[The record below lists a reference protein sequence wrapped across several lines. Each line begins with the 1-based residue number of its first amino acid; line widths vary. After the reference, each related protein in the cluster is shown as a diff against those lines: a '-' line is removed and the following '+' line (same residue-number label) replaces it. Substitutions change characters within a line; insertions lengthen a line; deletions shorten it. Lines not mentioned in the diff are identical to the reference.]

1 MATDASRFCIVT
13 VGYNR
18 PDAMMRLLHS
28 LLEADYLGD
37 KVDLVVS
44 LDKGERQ
51 AEIVEKAESF
61 VWPFGNKTIRAFSER
76 QGLRKHVIQC
86 GDYAL
91 AYDAVIVLEDD
102 ITVSRGGYAYAR
114 QAAAFYGK
122 DPRIGG
128 ISLYKHH
135 VNVGVDH
142 FFEPE
147 FNGYD
152 AFLMQFAQ
160 SWGQCW
166 TAGMW
171 KHFRDWYEDNED
183 KVFSSPEFQ
192 PNRIPENILHWG
204 SQSWL
209 KYYME
214 YIVEKDLYF
223 VYPYHALTTNHS
235 EVGQHNNAASA
246 DWQIATTDAAFDY
259 RFPAFDEAVR
269 YDIFFER
276 MDYPVKGYEDRRVL
290 LDLYGNRKV
299 FNDADILVSSRHRPY
314 RVLESWKLK
323 YRPHE
328 KNCMHPEKGEGLY
341 VYDLHAPQTDA
352 CKRNNNDGIRT
363 RFDVRATHWDSLI
376 KLGMAEF
383 KEKAGRKIRSKLKGK

>member
-1 MATDASRFCIVT
+1 MNNETPNIGIVT

-18 PDAMMRLLHS
+18 PDAMMRLLNS

-37 KVDLVVS
+37 QVDLIVS
-44 LDKGERQ
+44 IDKGACQE
-51 AEIVEKAESF
+51 EIVEWANGF
-61 VWPFGNKTIRAFSER
+61 IWPFGEKRVRAFPER
-76 QGLRKHVIQC
+76 QGLRKHIVQC
-86 GDYAL
+86 GDFAL
-91 AYDAVIVLEDD
+91 EYNAVIILEDD
-102 ITVSRGGYAYAR
+102 ITVSKGFYSYTK
-114 QAAAFYGK
+114 QAVQFYG
-122 DPRIGG
+122 DDVRIGG

-166 TAGMW
+166 TTRMW
-171 KHFRDWYEDNED
+171 KEFSTRYAVNAD
-183 KVFSSPEFQ
+183 KVFTAPDFQ
-192 PNRIPENILHWG
+192 SDRIPDNILHWG
-204 SQSWL
+204 SQSWM

-214 YIVEKDLYF
+214 YIVEKNLFY

-246 DWQIATTDAAFDY
+246 DWQIETTDAVFEY
-259 RFPAFDEAVR
+259 RFPDFEQAVK

-276 MDYPVKGYEDRRVL
+276 IGYKVKGFEDKKVI
-290 LDLYGNRKV
+290 LDLYGNKKQ
-299 FNDADILVSSRHRPY
+299 FENADILISSKPRAY
-314 RVLESWKLK
+314 KQLASWKLK

-328 KNCMHPEKGEGLY
+328 KNCLHPEDGNGLY
-341 VYDLHAPQTDA
+341 VYDLHTPRTNAHAQG
-352 CKRNNNDGIRT
+352 NDRIRT
-363 RFDVRATHWDSLI
+363 RFDVRAVHWDSLI
-376 KLGMAEF
+376 KLGMNEF
-383 KEKAGRKIRSKLKGK
+383 REKASKKIKLKMKR

>member
-102 ITVSRGGYAYAR
+102 ITVSKGFYAYAR

-135 VNVGVDH
+135 VN
-142 FFEPE
+142 F
-147 FNGYD
+147 
-152 AFLMQFAQ
+152 
-160 SWGQCW
+160 
-166 TAGMW
+166 
-171 KHFRDWYEDNED
+171 
-183 KVFSSPEFQ
+183 
-192 PNRIPENILHWG
+192 
-204 SQSWL
+204 
-209 KYYME
+209 
-214 YIVEKDLYF
+214 
-223 VYPYHALTTNHS
+223 
-235 EVGQHNNAASA
+235 
-246 DWQIATTDAAFDY
+246 
-259 RFPAFDEAVR
+259 
-269 YDIFFER
+269 
-276 MDYPVKGYEDRRVL
+276 
-290 LDLYGNRKV
+290 
-299 FNDADILVSSRHRPY
+299 
-314 RVLESWKLK
+314 
-323 YRPHE
+323 
-328 KNCMHPEKGEGLY
+328 
-341 VYDLHAPQTDA
+341 
-352 CKRNNNDGIRT
+352 
-363 RFDVRATHWDSLI
+363 
-376 KLGMAEF
+376 
-383 KEKAGRKIRSKLKGK
+383 